1 MVRIQKN
8 YPIFSNA
15 EKEDWNSKMGRHYL
29 QAGNLWQVS
38 DKEIKFDLKIGEI
51 GQSRIVEIDV
61 EPCEVFTNPDYIN
74 KSNKPGVLEEFYV
87 CSGSIK
93 VEFEN
98 TSFELLKGDIL
109 IFDDSN
115 PPIKYTV
122 NERTHIINIF
132 MPQVVLKSWMP
143 RTYDKL
149 HHTLLTP
156 TNTSNKLLAEYLEM
170 LAKYT
175 TDKKNKPYVKSVVP
189 LVMANISMLV
199 FALSEL
205 EEQKPNSLKEAQLD
219 LAKQYMLVHIS
230 NSRVSPSLIAN
241 ELNISVRY
249 LHWLFKQTHETV
261 IQFLTRKR
269 IELAQLLLVSSSKST
284 FNVTEIAFMCGF
296 NDSTHFSRRFK
307 QQVGI
312 SPSQFRKNNL
322 KI

>member
-1 MVRIQKN
+1 MAKIEKN
-8 YPIFSNA
+8 YPIFSDA
-15 EKEDWNSKMGRHYL
+15 EKDNWNSKMGRHYL
-29 QAGNLWQVS
+29 QAGNLWQLS
-38 DKEIKFDLKIGEI
+38 DKEIRFDLKIGEI

-61 EPCEVFTNPDYIN
+61 EPCEVFTNQDYIN
-74 KSNKPGVLEEFYV
+74 KSNRPGILEELYV
-87 CSGSIK
+87 SSGSIK

-98 TSFELLKGDIL
+98 TSFDLQKGDIL

-115 PPIKYTV
+115 PPIKYIV
-122 NERTHIINIF
+122 NETARIINIF

-143 RTYDKL
+143 RKYDKL
-149 HHTLLTP
+149 HHTLLKP
-156 TNTSNKLLAEYLEM
+156 TDSSNKLLAEYLEM

-175 TDKKNKPYVKSVVP
+175 TDQKNKPYTKSVVP
-189 LVMANISMLV
+189 LIMANISMLV

-205 EEQKPNSLKEAQLD
+205 EEKEPNTLKEAQLD

-230 NSRVSPSLIAN
+230 NSQVSPTLVAN
-241 ELNISVRY
+241 ELDISVRY
-249 LHWLFKQTHETV
+249 LHWLFKQTNETV

>member
-1 MVRIQKN
+1 MAKIEKN
-8 YPIFSNA
+8 YPIFSDA
-15 EKEDWNSKMGRHYL
+15 EKDNWNSKMGRHYL
-29 QAGNLWQVS
+29 QAGNLWQLS
-38 DKEIKFDLKIGEI
+38 DKEIRFDLKIGQI

-61 EPCEVFTNPDYIN
+61 EPCEVFTNQDYIN
-74 KSNKPGVLEEFYV
+74 KSNRPGILEEFYV
-87 CSGSIK
+87 SSGSIK
-93 VEFEN
+93 VEFSN
-98 TSFELLKGDIL
+98 TSFVLEKGDIL

-115 PPIKYTV
+115 PPIKYIV
-122 NERTHIINIF
+122 NETTHIINIF

-143 RTYDKL
+143 RKYDKL
-149 HHTLLTP
+149 HHTLLKP
-156 TNTSNKLLAEYLEM
+156 TNSSSKLLAEYLEI

-175 TDKKNKPYVKSVVP
+175 TDQKNKPYTKSVVP
-189 LVMANISMLV
+189 LIMANISMLV

-230 NSRVSPSLIAN
+230 NSRVSPTRVAN
-241 ELNISVRY
+241 ELDISVRY
-249 LHWLFKQTHETV
+249 LHWLFKQTNETV